1 MLTKSEAAVMNEV
14 YSRCKG
20 KSSVLVCPTDLLN
33 GIKGKRINSSR
44 LEKMLIALSQDGYL
58 DMIYSDRHGETVYC
72 LSLTEKGNAY
82 GRERKVF
89 KRNLVFRLALSVTFA
104 VISFLIGLILKT
116 VF

>member
-44 LEKMLIALSQDGYL
+44 LEKTLIALSQDGYL

-72 LSLTEKGNAY
+72 LSLTEKATLTGANA
-82 GRERKVF
+82 RFLKE
-89 KRNLVFRLALSVTFA
+89 
-104 VISFLIGLILKT
+104 ISFSGWLCR
-116 VF
+116 